1 MDIKGKTA
9 VITGAAAG
17 IGRATAVTF
26 ARLGAARLILCDIDE
41 AGLAETAHQAAAH
54 GVAVETRRLDVTDA
68 DALAAVFEGAGAIE
82 IVFNNAGIVSGPPPY
97 PGTPIKRIEQLVAIN
112 LTSVIVGTT
121 LAVRHMQAHGRGGA
135 IVNTASTG
143 ALSPYIDDAPYAA
156 SKAGVLMFSRS
167 CAALKERDGIRVNA
181 VLPGVTETPI
191 LEKLGGG
198 ERPAWLG
205 PIMEGIRVHRPED
218 IADAVVRIIED
229 ESLAGDYVTLS
240 NERLAEAG

>member
-9 VITGAAAG
+9 LITGAAAG
-17 IGRATAVTF
+17 IGRATAIAF
-26 ARLGAARLILCDIDE
+26 AERGATRLLIADVDE
-41 AGLAETAHQAAAH
+41 AGLAETARL
-54 GVAVETRRLDVTDA
+54 AVGDGTRVDVCKLDVTDS
-68 DALAAVFEGAGAIE
+68 DAFAALFDGDASID

-97 PGTPIKRIEQLVAIN
+97 PGTPIKRIELLVAIN

-143 ALSPYIDDAPYAA
+143 ALNPYIDDAPYAA
-156 SKAGVLMFSRS
+156 SKAGVVMFSRS
-167 CAALKERDGIRVNA
+167 CGALKDRDGIRVNA

-198 ERPAWLG
+198 ERPEWLG
-205 PIMEGIRVHRPED
+205 PIMEGIRIHQPSD
-218 IADAVVRIIED
+218 IAAAVVRIVED
-229 ESLAGDYVTLS
+229 DEMAGDYVTLS
-240 NERLAEAG
+240 NDRAAS

>member
-9 VITGAAAG
+9 LITGAAAG
-17 IGRATAVTF
+17 IGRATAIAF
-26 ARLGAARLILCDIDE
+26 AERGATRLLIADVDE
-41 AGLAETAHQAAAH
+41 AGLAETARLAA
-54 GVAVETRRLDVTDA
+54 GDGTRVDVCKLDVTDS
-68 DALAAVFEGAGAIE
+68 DAFAALFDGDASID

-97 PGTPIKRIEQLVAIN
+97 PGTPIKRIELLVAIN

-143 ALSPYIDDAPYAA
+143 ALNPYIDDAPYAA
-156 SKAGVLMFSRS
+156 SKAGVVMFSRS
-167 CAALKERDGIRVNA
+167 CGALKDRDGIRVNA

-198 ERPAWLG
+198 ERPEWLG
-205 PIMEGIRVHRPED
+205 PIMEGIRIHQPSD
-218 IADAVVRIIED
+218 IAAAVVRIVED
-229 ESLAGDYVTLS
+229 DEMAGDYVTLS
-240 NERLAEAG
+240 NDRAAS

>member
-9 VITGAAAG
+9 LITGAAAG
-17 IGRATAVTF
+17 IGRATAIAF
-26 ARLGAARLILCDIDE
+26 AERGATRLLIADVDE
-41 AGLAETAHQAAAH
+41 AGLAETARLAA
-54 GVAVETRRLDVTDA
+54 GDGTRVDVCKLDVTDS
-68 DALAAVFEGAGAIE
+68 DAFAALFDGDASID

-143 ALSPYIDDAPYAA
+143 ALNPYIDDAPYAA
-156 SKAGVLMFSRS
+156 SKAGVVMFSRS
-167 CAALKERDGIRVNA
+167 CGALKDRDGIRVNA

-198 ERPAWLG
+198 ERPEWLG
-205 PIMEGIRVHRPED
+205 PIMEGIRIHQPSD
-218 IADAVVRIIED
+218 IAAAVVRIVED
-229 ESLAGDYVTLS
+229 DEMAGDYVTLS
-240 NERLAEAG
+240 NDRAAS